1 MSTDFSGIA
10 SSLASA
16 GYGDDAASVLATCQ
30 TLLDVQE
37 QASQQ
42 EFRDFRDA
50 VGWHPKIFSK
60 LLTIGKDE
68 RLFDYATDLPASYTA
83 IYALASLSDEE
94 FAAAGE
100 EGVISTS
107 SSVRFIN
114 DWVKARRLH
123 GNAVVEEIALTLT
136 VRRSKT
142 AEEVDAL
149 LAILKGAAD
158 AAGASLRVGAGSV
171 REAVAGERQATAE
184 QVLALLVAR
193 MDTVVRSADPA
204 LLEQFSVSSGEGLA
218 KGEMRQFT
226 GFLVRSTGSTDAM
239 WEHHGKDY
247 CLKVCLEFNSTTSRA
262 QRFNYK
268 KRLLEVKEKHPEL
281 GGTVDQCLEEWC
293 K

>member
-1 MSTDFSGIA
+1 MSTDFSDIA

-83 IYALASLSDEE
+83 IYALASLNDEE

-114 DWVKARRLH
+114 DWSRHDGYTATLLLRDCPD
-123 GNAVVEEIALTLT
+123 LT
-136 VRRSKT
+136 VRRSRS

-149 LAILKGAAD
+149 LASLKNAAD
-158 AAGASLRVGAGSV
+158 AAGASLRVGSGSV
-171 REAVAGERQATAE
+171 RETVAGERQTTAE
-184 QVLALLVAR
+184 QILELLVGR
-193 MDTVVRSADPA
+193 MDAVVASADPA
-204 LLEQFSVSSGEGLA
+204 LVEQFSVASGEALA

-226 GFLVRSTGSTDAM
+226 GFLVRATGSTDAM
-239 WEHHGKDY
+239 WQHHGKDY